1 MKKKKS
7 IHLDSYEKEIN
18 DAIERGQVHEFSPG
32 VLHRMR
38 VKYAQAASYTK
49 ELTRKDRRVSLRMNE
64 KDLDFIQGQSRGQRF
79 ALSDAHR
86 HDSSPSSYGQSHGYA
101 VVSDFT
107 FSAVAIQL
115 FRR

>member
-64 KDLDFIQGQSRGQRF
+64 KDLDFIQAKAAANGLPYQTLIATILHQ
-79 ALSDAHR
+79 
-86 HDSSPSSYGQSHGYA
+86 
-101 VVSDFT
+101 
-107 FSAVAIQL
+107 VAMGKVTVTL
-115 FRR
+115 